1 MNVTPELLLEQFRVV
16 LAENYFL
23 RLRVEELQQQLAAA
37 TRSGE
42 EAHADP
48 AA

>member
-16 LAENYFL
+16 VAENYFL

-37 TRSGE
+37 SGRGE
-42 EAHADP
+42 ETRADP

>member
-1 MNVTPELLLEQFRVV
+1 MNVTPELLLEQFRLV

-37 TRSGE
+37 TGQRE